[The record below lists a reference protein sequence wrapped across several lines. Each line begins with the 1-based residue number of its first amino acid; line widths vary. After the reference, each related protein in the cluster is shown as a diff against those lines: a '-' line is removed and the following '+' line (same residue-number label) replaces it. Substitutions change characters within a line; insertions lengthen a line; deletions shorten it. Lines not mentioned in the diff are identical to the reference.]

1 MHGEIC
7 EHGLPMFSALCEY
20 FDAGTSRCVLE
31 GCGDSTV
38 HRGCVLAL
46 LRSKL
51 NYVKADVFACL
62 CYKFCSFLLFSM
74 LKFPVINIHVTVIS
88 HIC

>member
-7 EHGLPMFSALCEY
+7 EHGLPMLTFSALCEY
-20 FDAGTSRCVLE
+20 FDAGTSRCVVCWGVANNLE

-51 NYVKADVFACL
+51 NYEKL
-62 CYKFCSFLLFSM
+62 TL
-74 LKFPVINIHVTVIS
+74 
-88 HIC
+88 